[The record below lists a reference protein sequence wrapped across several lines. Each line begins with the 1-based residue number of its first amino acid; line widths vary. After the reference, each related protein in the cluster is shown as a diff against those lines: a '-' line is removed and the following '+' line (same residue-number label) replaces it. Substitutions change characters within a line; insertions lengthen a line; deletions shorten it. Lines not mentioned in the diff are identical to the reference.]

1 MQTLATAAAFIARH
15 AFVLA
20 CWLIWLA
27 LTLAPAAMPTPDL
40 GIGWM
45 AATAAAIFLA
55 MLGCV
60 FAVVRHADRL
70 ADMLGEPLGTLVL
83 TLSATAI
90 EASLLLIVMLT
101 GEQNPTLLRD
111 TVFATLM
118 VLLNGLVGLSLA
130 AGGWRHLEQEFNL
143 RGALSFLHLI
153 APLSLILLVM
163 PDYTKSSSGPML
175 TPAQEG
181 FLGTLCVLVYG
192 GFLLLQTG
200 RHRSLFDH
208 PLRELNNE
216 TPEENEDEPVHI
228 VPANPGAI
236 LESAAGLLLAVVP
249 IVLLAEHL
257 GGLIDFGIEK
267 LRAPEALG
275 GLIVASLVLA
285 PEGLGA
291 YRAALANR
299 MQRAVNI
306 CLGSALS
313 TIALTVPTVLIA
325 AGLSNHALVLGL
337 DGINPTLLYASLF
350 ALLITLVS
358 GRATLLQG
366 KVHLMLF
373 IGYLFFIFY
382 P

>member
-1 MQTLATAAAFIARH
+1 VKSITATAAFFARH

-20 CWLIWLA
+20 CWLIWLGLA
-27 LTLAPAAMPTPDL
+27 TFPGLLAPAM
-40 GIGWM
+40 GMGVM
-45 AATAAAIFLA
+45 ATSAVVIFFA
-55 MLGCV
+55 MLGCI
-60 FAVVRHADRL
+60 FAVVRHADHL
-70 ADMLGEPLGTLVL
+70 AEMLGEPLGTLLL
-83 TLSATAI
+83 TLTATAI
-90 EASLLLIVMLT
+90 EVSLMLMVMLG

-118 VLLNGLVGLSLA
+118 VVLNGLVGLSLV
-130 AGGWRHLEQEFNL
+130 AGGWRHLEQAFNL

-153 APLSLILLVM
+153 APLSLVLLVI
-163 PDYTKSSSGPML
+163 PNYTQSSTGSTLAPQ
-175 TPAQEG
+175 QEA
-181 FLGTLCVLVYG
+181 FLGGLCVLVYG
-192 GFLLLQTG
+192 LFLLLQTT

-208 PLRELNNE
+208 EHPEQDDPDPNQETVPVSRRSVLRA
-216 TPEENEDEPVHI
+216 T
-228 VPANPGAI
+228 
-236 LESAAGLLLAVVP
+236 AGLILAVVP

-257 GGLIDFGIEK
+257 GGVIDFGIET
-267 LRAPEALG
+267 LHAPAALG
-275 GLIVASLVLA
+275 GLIVAGLVLA

-291 YRAALANR
+291 CRAALANR

-325 AGLSNHALVLGL
+325 SGMQEHALVLGL
-337 DGINPTLLYASLF
+337 RGVNTTLLYATLF
-350 ALLITLVS
+350 VTLTTLVS
-358 GRATLLQG
+358 GRANILQG